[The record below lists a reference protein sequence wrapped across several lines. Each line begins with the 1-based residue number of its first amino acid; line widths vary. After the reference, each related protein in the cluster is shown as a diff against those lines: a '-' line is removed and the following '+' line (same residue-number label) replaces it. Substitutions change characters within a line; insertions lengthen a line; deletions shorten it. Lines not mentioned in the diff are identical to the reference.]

1 MANIKDIIGEEA
13 FNALSEE
20 KRKELGKKDFED
32 VSNGSFVP
40 KKKYDDAKQEAKTYK
55 GQVEERDKQI
65 KDLNEEY
72 KDVDGLKDKLST
84 LEKDNKT
91 QKENYENQLNE
102 IAFNNALEKGLSSF
116 NVKDKTLIMALLN
129 KDNLKVDGENIIGL
143 KEQIEPLQKSHEY
156 LFEKVIN
163 GTQSF
168 NLGGNPGGKE
178 TTTTN
183 FASELGKQ
191 RAETLK
197 AKGLADFAK

>member
-1 MANIKDIIGEEA
+1 MAHIKEIIGEEA

-32 VSNGSFVP
+32 VSNGSFIS
-40 KKKYDDAKQEAKTYK
+40 KSKFEEAKQEAKTYK
-55 GQVEERDKQI
+55 GQVEDRDKQL
-65 KDLNEEY
+65 KKLKEDYPDVAGLNEKIE
-72 KDVDGLKDKLST
+72 KLE
-84 LEKDNKT
+84 LENKN
-91 QKENYENQLNE
+91 QKEGHEKQLNE
-102 IAFNNALEKGLSSF
+102 IAFKNALEKGLGAF
-116 NVKDKTLIMALLN
+116 NVKDKDLILAKLN
-129 KDNLKVDGENIIGL
+129 LENLKVDGENIIGL

-168 NLGGNPGGKE
+168 NSGGGENKD
-178 TTTTN
+178 TQTTN

-191 RAETLK
+191 KAEVLK